1 MRKFLFSAI
10 ALMMSVSLWAAGTGD
25 SSKAINFDWDGENRV
40 EAGTTVKYSLGL
52 QDLVDR
58 ANEPVIALYLN
69 NLTTAPSKVTIV
81 ADASLTLELPFFGTR
96 VLKLD
101 DFTAPKNYTIASD
114 GHEIWTLPTTFDLTD
129 VVNKNAALKNVFEDP
144 KNVSLIDLC
153 LNYGLSVSLTVTS
166 DQLIAIATTVF
177 EKEEILEEDKEIA
190 CANSESFD
198 WTLGATV
205 EAGEKWFY
213 LDLKKVQADEK
224 LNFVVEN
231 GNGTEVK
238 VAFDLYLTCPATSKV
253 LEHVWD
259 IPANGDKKESLGRFF
274 LNQLTKDYVYL
285 KLTTNQTVTIKVEAE
300 KLPDPTP
307 ADDLFDATDAIVW
320 TGEKLQLEAGVETI
334 VKVEKAALKADKGYK
349 TVAYITN
356 QDDAPVTLNQTISF
370 EPKATIHNTTVKSLT
385 VAAETQ
391 DTILI
396 SNKMLD
402 NVKSDVAYFCFK
414 ASGRMAITIK
424 KEELESSSTPKEPT
438 IYAPACE
445 DAYVF
450 NWNSSITQKAMANKW
465 YEFDIK
471 SLKQNKEHLQLSFT
485 NHSDSMVVVMGS
497 ILLDCNS
504 TDTIPYILP
513 VPGGKTMSKVLEYSL
528 LAASPLEKAY
538 VSAMVVPTT
547 VTSLSDLTG
556 IRNQEDVKK
565 LVSLNL
571 STKVT
576 LTASKSSALV
586 DATLCET
593 QHQTLEA
600 GVKYAQEAGTTKW
613 YHVTDNFIKD
623 MGLLSTF
630 AIANNGTSPANVTLG
645 VTVGCDYGIHTRTSV
660 SIPTWMDI
668 TTLYPNGLFNLVDA
682 IVNKDITEFYV
693 EITTDQSIEFGF
705 GVAFEQKLGCENAI
719 NFDWNTGLTTTP
731 RDAQWYKFDIT
742 DLKANEMQAKLTF
755 TNTSDSLAWVAAFA
769 TYECPFKVGLPLIV
783 PVPAGASVDKWI
795 DYSFFA
801 SAPFN
806 EFYLAV
812 YTDSHIQIKAE
823 QETAK
828 VVPAIDCETA
838 TVIEPNVQYTI
849 NPGTSWYKLSA
860 EPFQNATGNYATLS
874 FANKT
879 GETATVTTGATVG
892 CEYGILTKGKLK
904 VPAMDVNVNV
914 PLWVLGVMKQFV
926 DEDVNQYYVQV
937 TTDKAL
943 DFQIEVELPCP
954 DPTYVAD
961 TTISY
966 MCPGTDYVNP
976 YTGATLTI
984 AQDTI
989 LVDTI
994 ATEDICLFNV
1004 HVVNLTAMQAP
1015 EAMTDATLNLIG
1027 AVPALTQGLLPD
1039 TTGTIAAIKTY
1050 YTTKDTEAI
1059 ADVVS
1064 VSWTDV
1070 TVAVACDATT
1080 HALTLVV
1087 EDSCGIEHTAM
1098 FEFPVVAA
1106 PTLTHDTTIHQ
1117 YICSGEKFVNPVT
1130 GMDST
1135 IFEDTIVIYDTL
1147 ASSIPCVDSVV
1158 VYVICPVLFQ
1168 PMTDSILDAI
1178 GAVPVLTPGLVPDT
1192 TGTIAAI
1199 KKYYADNDTKTVADI
1214 EDVYWMNTNEVV
1226 DCESTNHTLK
1236 LYIKGECDNE
1246 AVISFNF
1253 PVTSVILKDT
1263 ITETVCE
1270 SYTLTQTGSV
1280 FTASG
1285 TYNDTLKNSLGCDS
1299 VIYTLHLTVLED
1311 VKLAPVKDTIICF
1324 GETADWRG
1332 VTYKATG
1339 VYYDTVRY
1347 SQGCDSAVYTLNL
1360 TVLEDVKL
1368 APVKDTIICFGE
1380 TADWRGVTYKAT
1392 GVYYDTV
1399 RYSQGCDSAIYT
1411 LNLTVLNDVVYVP
1424 AETDTICYGTSKTW
1438 RGITCSETKTYNDTV
1453 RYSQG
1458 CDSAIYTLNLTVLN
1472 DVVYVPAETDT
1483 ICYGTSKTW
1492 RGITCSETKTYN
1504 DTVRYSQG
1512 CDSAIYTLHLTVL
1525 EEVTLPLTADVELG
1539 VVAIC
1544 GNAIDVAVADSVVRA
1559 YVAAVTLHPTLE
1571 NVLWEVKKANDTW
1584 ETLTTDAI
1592 DGTVT
1597 SVSVRYTI
1605 QTTCEDVTSE
1615 PIVVT
1620 VETPTPEN
1628 DEEMTNIGLYYRYG
1642 DRLLTIDL
1650 KQIQDEFGW
1659 VVAESDVTWY
1669 YIADGATPVEV
1680 GHGYYLTTVDGKPLM
1695 AGKYYARINHT
1706 RTTADDCDGILQTI
1720 TYLVGAPAST
1730 PKLAPTIVKP
1740 QELIS
1745 LLNLNAESI
1754 STVSVYS
1761 TMGELI
1767 TSFQVS
1773 NQEQLTFPAA
1783 QQTGYYVV
1791 DVQTETEKVSLRY
1804 IVK

>member
-69 NLTTAPSKVTIV
+69 NLTTAPAKVTIV

-190 CANSESFD
+190 CANSESFE

-571 STKVT
+571 SAKVT

-705 GVAFEQKLGCENAI
+705 GVAFEQKLGCDNAI

-838 TVIEPNVQYTI
+838 TVVEPNVQYTI

-860 EPFQNATGNYATLS
+860 EPFQNAAGEYATLS

-879 GETATVTTGATVG
+879 GKTATVTTGATVG

-904 VPAMDVNVNV
+904 VPAMDVNINV
-914 PLWVLGVMKQFV
+914 PLWVLGVMTQFV

-937 TTDKAL
+937 TTDQPL
-943 DFQIEVELPCP
+943 DFQIAVELPCP
-954 DPTYVAD
+954 DPAYVAD
-961 TTISY
+961 TTVLY
-966 MCPGTDYVNP
+966 LCPGSDYVNP
-976 YTGATLTI
+976 YTGATHTI
-984 AQDTI
+984 TDDLV
-989 LVDTI
+989 LVDTV

-1004 HVVNLTAMQAP
+1004 HVVSITALQAP
-1015 EAMTDATLNLIG
+1015 ATMTDSILNLIG

-1039 TTGTIAAIKTY
+1039 TTGTITAIKNYY
-1050 YTTKDTEAI
+1050 YTNDTEAI
-1059 ADVVS
+1059 VDVANVY
-1064 VSWTDV
+1064 WTDV
-1070 TVAVACDATT
+1070 TVAVACDALL
-1080 HALTLVV
+1080 HSLNLVV
-1087 EDSCGIEHTAM
+1087 EDSCGQEYTTV
-1098 FEFPVVAA
+1098 FDLPVTAA
-1106 PTLTHDTTIHQ
+1106 PTLAPDTIHK
-1117 YICSGEKFVNPVT
+1117 YVCYGTPFLNPAT
-1130 GMDST
+1130 GNDTT
-1135 IFEDTIVIYDTL
+1135 IFEDTIVIYDTV
-1147 ASSIPCVDSVV
+1147 ASSIPCVDSVI
-1158 VYVICPVLFQ
+1158 VYVMCPVIFH
-1168 PMTDSILDAI
+1168 PMTDSILTAI
-1178 GAVPVLTPGLVPDT
+1178 GAVPALTPGLAPDT

-1199 KKYYADNDTKTVADI
+1199 KKYYADNDTETIADV
-1214 EDVYWMNTNEVV
+1214 EDVYWMNADEIVECN
-1226 DCESTNHTLK
+1226 STNHILK

-1246 AVISFNF
+1246 AVIPFTF
-1253 PVTSVILKDT
+1253 AVTSVVLKDT

-1280 FTASG
+1280 FTVSG

-1299 VIYTLHLTVLED
+1299 VIYTLH
-1311 VKLAPVKDTIICF
+1311 
-1324 GETADWRG
+1324 
-1332 VTYKATG
+1332 
-1339 VYYDTVRY
+1339 
-1347 SQGCDSAVYTLNL
+1347 L

-1458 CDSAIYTLNLTVLN
+1458 CDSAIYTLNLTVL
-1472 DVVYVPAETDT
+1472 
-1483 ICYGTSKTW
+1483 K
-1492 RGITCSETKTYN
+1492 
-1504 DTVRYSQG
+1504 
-1512 CDSAIYTLHLTVL
+1512 
-1525 EEVTLPLTADVELG
+1525 EVTLPLNADIEDG

-1544 GNAIDVAVADSVVRA
+1544 GNAINVAVADSTVRA

-1571 NVLWEVKKANDTW
+1571 GVLWEVKNANGTW

-1706 RTTADDCDGILQTI
+1706 RATADDCDGILQTI

>member
-1 MRKFLFSAI
+1 MRKILFFAI
-10 ALMMSVSLWAAGTGD
+10 ALITSATMMAAGGD
-25 SSKAINFDWDGENRV
+25 GSSKPEAIHFDWDGANTV
-40 EAGTTVKYSLGL
+40 EANTTTWYRLGL
-52 QDLVDR
+52 SDLSER
-58 ANEPVIALYLN
+58 ANDPVIALYLN
-69 NLTTAPSKVTIV
+69 NLTAEQAEVNLS
-81 ADASLTLELPFFGTR
+81 ACASFKMEFLGQKIEQEFSIE
-96 VLKLD
+96 
-101 DFTAPKNYTIASD
+101 PKNYKIKGD
-114 GHEIWTLPTTFDLTD
+114 GHDIWTLPTTFDLTEQ
-129 VVNKNAALKNVFEDP
+129 VSSNKLLQKIIKDP
-144 KNVSLIDLC
+144 ANVSLLELCGYGVQVYLEVKTDKKID
-153 LNYGLSVSLTVTS
+153 
-166 DQLIAIATTVF
+166 IATSIY
-177 EKEEILEEDKEIA
+177 EKEEIIDDA
-190 CANSESFD
+190 CTEAVAFDLTTSESV
-198 WTLGATV
+198 A
-205 EAGEKWFY
+205 AGEKWFY
-213 LDLKKVQADEK
+213 LNLAAVKSSNQK
-224 LNFVVEN
+224 LNFVVTN
-231 GNGTEVK
+231 NTTATAA
-238 VAFDLYLTCPATSKV
+238 VAFDLYLDCPASAIALDYDWT
-253 LEHVWD
+253 
-259 IPANGDKKESLGRFF
+259 IAAGDEKSEALGRFL
-274 LNQLTKDYVYL
+274 LNQISEDYVYL
-285 KLTTNQTVTIKVEAE
+285 KLTTDQEITLKAVPEA
-300 KLPDPTP
+300 LPVVDPV
-307 ADDLFDATDAIVW
+307 LFDATGAETLGD
-320 TGEKLQLEAGVETI
+320 KLSINNEQ
-334 VKVEKAALKADKGYK
+334 KVRKVLVADLKAPKGYK
-349 TVAYITN
+349 TVCHVINNATV
-356 QDDAPVTLNQTISF
+356 DATLKQEVSMTAVAMES
-370 EPKATIHNTTVKSLT
+370 TTDVKTLT
-385 VAAETQ
+385 VAAGTKT
-391 DTILI
+391 TIDI
-396 SNKMLD
+396 PSKMLA
-402 NVKSDVAYFCFK
+402 NINSDVVYFRF
-414 ASGRMAITIK
+414 STDGPLTIMIEK
-424 KEELESSSTPKEPT
+424 VPVETPSKPT
-438 IYAPACE
+438 IVAPACDE
-445 DAYVF
+445 SYVF
-450 NWNSSITQKAMANKW
+450 DWNSSIKQSAFTTKW
-465 YEFDIK
+465 YEFDIAP
-471 SLKQNKEHLQLSFT
+471 LKQNNEQVHLTFT
-485 NHSDSMVVVMGS
+485 NHSDSMVVVLGS
-497 ILLDCNS
+497 ILTDCQS
-504 TDTIPYILP
+504 QDTIPYVLP
-513 VPGGKTMSKVLEYSL
+513 IPAGKSISQLINYNL
-528 LAASPLEKAY
+528 LAASPLEKIY
-538 VSAMVVPTT
+538 VSATIVPTT
-547 VTSLSDLTG
+547 ITGLKELTSISNRADLENL
-556 IRNQEDVKK
+556 I
-565 LVSLNL
+565 SLDP
-571 STKVT
+571 SVEVEIVAT
-576 LTASKSSALV
+576 KSSALV
-586 DATLCET
+586 DPTLCDAHET
-593 QHQTLEA
+593 LQQ
-600 GVKYAQEAGTTKW
+600 GVRYTQAAGTTKW
-613 YHVTDNFIKD
+613 YRVTEDFIKNEL
-623 MGLLSTF
+623 GLVSSFTIENQGS
-630 AIANNGTSPANVTLG
+630 AAANITLG
-645 VTVGCDYGIHTRTSV
+645 ATIACDYGVLSRTTL
-660 SIPTWMDI
+660 SIPTWFDL
-668 TTLYPNGLFNLVDA
+668 TTLLPSGLYYLIDRVT
-682 IVNKDITEFYV
+682 NKDITEFYV
-693 EITTDQSIEFGF
+693 EVTTDQPIEFGYGISIEQQF
-705 GVAFEQKLGCENAI
+705 GCDNATE
-719 NFDWNTGLTTTP
+719 FDWATGTTIP
-731 RDAQWYKFDIT
+731 ANDAKWYKFDIT
-742 DLKANEMQAKLTF
+742 DLKANEQQVKLTF
-755 TNTSDSLAWVAAFA
+755 TNTADSIAWVAAFV
-769 TYECPFKVGLPLIV
+769 TYECPFRVGLPMV
-783 PVPAGASVDKWI
+783 FPVPAGVSVDKWI
-795 DYSFFA
+795 DYSFIA
-801 SAPFN
+801 SAPTN
-806 EFYLAV
+806 DLYIAV
-812 YTDSHIQIKAE
+812 YTDTPLEINSITESAVI
-823 QETAK
+823 TP
-828 VVPAIDCETA
+828 VTDCVNA
-838 TVIEPNVQYTI
+838 TVVEPNVQYTI
-849 NPGTSWYKLSA
+849 LPGTHWYKFSA
-860 EPFQNATGNYATLS
+860 EPFINTTDTHARLS
-874 FANKT
+874 FANKS
-879 GETATVTTGATVG
+879 GKTAHVTTGATVG
-892 CEYGILTKGKLK
+892 CEYGILTRGKLPIPQME
-904 VPAMDVNVNV
+904 VDVNV
-914 PLWVLGVMKQFV
+914 PLWVFGLMSKFV
-926 DEDVNQYYVQV
+926 DEDVDQYYLEV
-937 TTDKAL
+937 TTDEEL
-943 DFQIEVELPCP
+943 GFMIEMEMPCP

-961 TTISY
+961 TTVVYICSDA
-966 MCPGTDYVNP
+966 DYVNP

-984 AQDTI
+984 SQDTI

-1004 HVVNLTAMQAP
+1004 HVVNLVALQAP
-1015 EAMTDATLNLIG
+1015 VAMTDSILGLIG
-1027 AVPALTQGLLPD
+1027 AVPVLTQGLLPD
-1039 TTGTIAAIKTY
+1039 TTGTITAIKNY
-1050 YTTKDTEAI
+1050 YNTNDIETVS
-1059 ADVVS
+1059 DVVS

-1168 PMTDSILDAI
+1168 PMTESILDSI

-1236 LYIKGECDNE
+1236 LYIKGECNNK
-1246 AVISFNF
+1246 AVIPFTF
-1253 PVTSVILKDT
+1253 AVTSVVLKDT
-1263 ITETVCE
+1263 ITETVCGP

-1424 AETDTICYGTSKTW
+1424 AETDTICHGTSKTW

-1571 NVLWEVKKANDTW
+1571 NVLWEVKKANDIW

-1706 RTTADDCDGILQTI
+1706 RATADDCDGILQTI

-1745 LLNLNAESI
+1745 LLNLDTEAT